1 MIALDDATL
10 VAPGGVYVSSE
21 RTLVVAD
28 THTGYV
34 QTLQRR
40 GYTLPAQD
48 DGVLHA
54 RIQLM
59 LVRCDVERVVV
70 AGDLLH
76 GRAAMVARNG
86 QCSPF
91 EAFVRALDGR
101 QLVVVAGNHDRASSD
116 LLTKRGVEVCDS
128 YAIAAHRVMH
138 GDEGSERL
146 CAERTLAIV
155 RGGRLMLG
163 HHHPA
168 LTLDDGAG
176 TRRRVAA
183 FVYAPGLVCLPALAP
198 LARGCDL
205 YREDYGQELA
215 AIAKPT
221 EIHVAVVVGNE
232 VMNVGILS
240 RIRATRSERDVR

>member
-1 MIALDDATL
+1 MIALEDATL
-10 VAPGGVYVSSE
+10 VAPGGVYVSSK

-40 GYTLPAQD
+40 GYTLPTQD

-54 RIQLM
+54 RIQSM
-59 LVRCDVERVVV
+59 LVCCDVEQVVV

-76 GRAAMVARNG
+76 GRAAMASRLG

-91 EAFVRALDGR
+91 EAFVRVLDGR
-101 QLVVVAGNHDRASSD
+101 KLVVVAGNHDRASSE
-116 LLTKRGVEVCDS
+116 LLTKRGVEVCEL
-128 YAIAAHRVMH
+128 YAIAAHVVMH
-138 GDEGSERL
+138 GDEDSERL
-146 CAERTLAIV
+146 RRERALAIT

-176 TRRRVAA
+176 ARRRVAA
-183 FVYAPGLVCLPALAP
+183 FVYAPGLLCLPALAP

-221 EIHVAVVVGNE
+221 ETQVAVVVGNRVIE
-232 VMNVGILS
+232 VGILS
-240 RIRATRSERDVR
+240 KVRAIRNERDVE